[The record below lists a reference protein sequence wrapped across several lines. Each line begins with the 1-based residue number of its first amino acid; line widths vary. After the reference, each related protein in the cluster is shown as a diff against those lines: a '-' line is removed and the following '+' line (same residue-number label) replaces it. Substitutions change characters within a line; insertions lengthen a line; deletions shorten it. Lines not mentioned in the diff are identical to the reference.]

1 MHVLLFYVFTVPLC
15 CFAITLLLFGMSF
28 LLPTISLFGFLARLL
43 SSYLSLLLC
52 ATYGV
57 LASVA
62 LRIFGYHRLAQWAT
76 ARSFDLV
83 MRYTTGVR
91 FVIVEGEEYLTS
103 RRPMVIVG
111 NHQTE
116 LDVLFL
122 GRIFP
127 KYCSVT
133 AKKSL
138 ARVPLLG
145 WFMSL
150 SGTVFIDRVDRSQAM
165 KAFEGAA
172 REMRI
177 HKQSVFIF
185 PEGTR
190 SYARSPSLLP
200 FKKGAFHLAVQA
212 HVDIC
217 PVVAEN
223 YSKILDVKRRH
234 FVGGQIRVKG
244 EQHIAVSNRSYISLA
259 GLLPL
264 PLLFSSPFSSR
275 ADLSGGLCLNSTC
288 KRYFAH

>member
-1 MHVLLFYVFTVPLC
+1 MYSVIYY
-15 CFAITLLLFGMSF
+15 TLLSISSYLLLTIALFAMSF
-28 LLPTISLFGFLARLL
+28 LLPTIPLLGFLARLL
-43 SSYLSLLLC
+43 SSYATLLFC
-52 ATYGV
+52 ASYGV
-57 LASVA
+57 FASLA
-62 LRIFGYHRLAQWAT
+62 LRAVGKHRLAQWAT
-76 ARSFDLV
+76 ARCFNMA

-103 RRPMVIVG
+103 KRPMVIIG

-116 LDVLFL
+116 LDVQFL
-122 GRIFP
+122 GRVSP

-138 ARVPLLG
+138 ARVPFLG

-172 REMRI
+172 REMRE
-177 HKQSVFIF
+177 HKQSVFVF

-190 SYARSPSLLP
+190 SYARGPVLLP

-212 HVDIC
+212 GVDIC

-223 YSKILDVKRRH
+223 YSRVLDVRAQR
-234 FVGGQIRVKG
+234 FVAGTIRVKG
-244 EQHIAVSNRSYISLA
+244 EREPRIPLCISRPKHTCIPSGMLTLA
-259 GLLPL
+259 YPQ
-264 PLLFSSPFSSR
+264 SSLQYPPKASPQQM
-275 ADLSGGLCLNSTC
+275 STS
-288 KRYFAH
+288 

>member
-1 MHVLLFYVFTVPLC
+1 MYSIIYYPLL
-15 CFAITLLLFGMSF
+15 TLLAYLT
-28 LLPTISLFGFLARLL
+28 LTISLFTMSALLPTVPILGFLARLL
-43 SSYLSLLLC
+43 SSYASLLLC
-52 ATYGV
+52 AAYGV
-57 LASVA
+57 LASLV
-62 LRIFGYHRLAQWAT
+62 LRLLGQHRLAQWAT

-91 FVIVEGEEYLTS
+91 FVIVEGEEYLRS
-103 RRPMVIVG
+103 KRPMVIIG

-138 ARVPLLG
+138 AKVPFLG

-165 KAFEGAA
+165 KAFDGAA
-172 REMRI
+172 REMKE

-190 SYARSPSLLP
+190 SYAREPVMLP

-212 HVDIC
+212 GVDIC

-223 YSKILDVKRRH
+223 YSRVLDVRAKR
-234 FVGGQIRVKG
+234 FVSGTIRVKG
-244 EQHIAVSNRSYISLA
+244 GHCSLI
-259 GLLPL
+259 
-264 PLLFSSPFSSR
+264 R
-275 ADLSGGLCLNSTC
+275 ALRVAKC
-288 KRYFAH
+288 

>member
-1 MHVLLFYVFTVPLC
+1 MYSIIYYTLLSIPSYVLLTLSLFTMS
-15 CFAITLLLFGMSF
+15 ILF
-28 LLPTISLFGFLARLL
+28 PTIPVLGFAARIL
-43 SSYLSLLLC
+43 SSYASLLLC

-57 LASVA
+57 LASIA
-62 LRIFGYHRLAQWAT
+62 LRLFGKHRLAQWAT

-103 RRPMVIVG
+103 KRPMVIIG

-138 ARVPLLG
+138 ARVPFLG

-172 REMRI
+172 REMRE
-177 HKQSVFIF
+177 HRQNVFIF

-190 SYARSPSLLP
+190 SYAREPVMLP

-212 HVDIC
+212 GVDIC

-223 YSKILDVKRRH
+223 YSRVLDVRAKR
-234 FVGGQIRVKG
+234 FVGGTIRVKG
-244 EQHIAVSNRSYISLA
+244 RAF
-259 GLLPL
+259 LLSATL
-264 PLLFSSPFSSR
+264 SIR
-275 ADLSGGLCLNSTC
+275 GDADH
-288 KRYFAH
+288 RD

>member
-1 MHVLLFYVFTVPLC
+1 MYSLIYYLLLTLSSYLLLT
-15 CFAITLLLFGMSF
+15 ITLFTMSYI
-28 LLPTISLFGFLARLL
+28 LPTIPLLGFLARLL
-43 SSYLSLLLC
+43 SSYASLLLC
-52 ATYGV
+52 ASYGV
-57 LASVA
+57 FASLT
-62 LRIFGYHRLAQWAT
+62 LRLIGQHRLAQYAV

-91 FVIVEGEEYLTS
+91 FVIVEGEEHLTTN
-103 RRPMVIVG
+103 RPMVIIG

-122 GRIFP
+122 GCIFP

-138 ARVPLLG
+138 AKVPFLG

-172 REMRI
+172 KEMRE
-177 HKQSVFIF
+177 HRQNVFIF

-190 SYARSPSLLP
+190 SYAREPVMLP

-212 HVDIC
+212 GVDIC

-223 YSKILDVKRRH
+223 YSRVLDVRAKR
-234 FVGGQIRVKG
+234 FVSGVIRVKG
-244 EQHIAVSNRSYISLA
+244 ENQN
-259 GLLPL
+259 
-264 PLLFSSPFSSR
+264 PFIQR
-275 ADLSGGLCLNSTC
+275 IVHCGREGGSI
-288 KRYFAH
+288 